1 MTHFGRLASQHISDE
16 VHDVRGATVRGPDGA
31 KIGKLDDVIVDHDTM
46 EIAYLVVDSDGWL
59 ETGHFLLPA
68 DRVFA
73 DENHEDGL
81 ATEVT
86 LEQIKNSPQYDGK
99 SGTSGDTWEKYEQEF
114 KQYWEEGPVMHMKDS
129 DRIVTPPEG
138 PVLAGAESTGPG
150 SHESSSP
157 LDVARLFPER
167 MTVVFTDPAPGSGK
181 VTLRP
186 KRALRAEEAAAGVAL
201 LKPDWWESFEN
212 YLQVNKDDIQAKC
225 PQCTSKA
232 A

>member
-1 MTHFGRLASQHISDE
+1 MTHFGRLASQHTSDE
-16 VHDVRGATVRGPDGA
+16 VHDVRGATIRGPDGA

-73 DENHEDGL
+73 DENHEEGL

-114 KQYWEEGPVMHMKDS
+114 KQYWEEGPVMHMKNS
-129 DRIVTPPEG
+129 DRIITPLEG
-138 PVLAGAESTGPG
+138 PVPAKVDSTVRDNQD
-150 SHESSSP
+150 SP
-157 LDVARLFPER
+157 MDVAKLFPER
-167 MTVVFTDPAPGSGK
+167 MTDVFTDTAPRAGK

-186 KRALRAEEAAAGVAL
+186 KSAVRAEEAASGVTL
-201 LKPDWWESFEN
+201 MKPNWWEAFEN
-212 YLQVNKDDIQAKC
+212 YVRVNKSDIQSKC
-225 PQCTSKA
+225 PECTSKA